1 MKTTFFST
9 IRLSYFRF
17 SLLLINTVI
26 SIFFVLDG
34 YLHWS
39 VFVIIFIVFIEVFHV
54 VDVILKKSFISLEG
68 DILSVKKWP
77 FGTLKKYDLTQYD
90 NLKGRQKNGNIINL
104 VAINTDNP
112 KDYFVVFNIYKS
124 SLNEL
129 YLIIADMK
137 GLSVSEEQ

>member
-39 VFVIIFIVFIEVFHV
+39 VFVIIFIVFVEVFHV

-68 DILSVKKWP
+68 DILTVKKWP